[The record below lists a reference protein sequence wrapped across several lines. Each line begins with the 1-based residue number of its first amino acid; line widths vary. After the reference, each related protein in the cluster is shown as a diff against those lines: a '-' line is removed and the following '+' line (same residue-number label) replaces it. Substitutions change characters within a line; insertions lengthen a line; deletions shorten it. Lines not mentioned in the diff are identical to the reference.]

1 MVKSFDF
8 SIQHYGFC
16 RWSISN
22 SFRDLFNLSGGRDLD
37 VLLFDVVILLNLISF
52 FDMDLSFDLLAEN
65 LVESASG

>member
-16 RWSISN
+16 CRSISN
-22 SFRDLFNLSGGRDLD
+22 SFRDDLD
-37 VLLFDVVILLNLISF
+37 VLLFDVVILLNLVSF